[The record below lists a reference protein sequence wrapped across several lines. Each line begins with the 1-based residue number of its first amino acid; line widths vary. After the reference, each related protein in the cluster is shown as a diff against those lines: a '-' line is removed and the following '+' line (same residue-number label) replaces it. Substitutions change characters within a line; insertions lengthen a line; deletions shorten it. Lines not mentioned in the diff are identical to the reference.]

1 MWITEPY
8 LKMREIHS
16 TIHHFLEYVRFW
28 PDTIF
33 AVIKRLLAA
42 ALRENVRECEQASAS
57 INKHA
62 IWDLQ
67 KKNPTFYQECKYYSN
82 HDCDLNR
89 IIKSLLL
96 FLFSFQ
102 FSTPMLMRKVA
113 VKIFSLRAIIH
124 LAMHN
129 ENIQENKIK
138 FILHNVKYL
147 IMYLIK
153 NYIIYISLL
162 HRA

>member
-1 MWITEPY
+1 MNRWPNRMC

-42 ALRENVRECEQASAS
+42 ALRENVRECEQASVS

-67 KKNPTFYQECKYYSN
+67 KKNPTFYQECKYDSN

-102 FSTPMLMRKVA
+102 FSTPEPMLMRKVA
-113 VKIFSLRAIIH
+113 VKIL
-124 LAMHN
+124 
-129 ENIQENKIK
+129 
-138 FILHNVKYL
+138 
-147 IMYLIK
+147 
-153 NYIIYISLL
+153 SLL
-162 HRA
+162 VLLYTLQCTTKIYKEVK